1 MLEKHDVSGGFKSYS
16 FEGIYS
22 VENNALLESGQNI
35 FSALIPEAADFF
47 YEKLMEN
54 PEAAK
59 FLSTELVQNRLKSEL
74 KAWLHQLLSPKVDL
88 GEIGRVVETQYHVGE
103 VHARINIPMAL
114 VSTSMFF
121 IKHKFIAAV
130 YDSDSFNADEKLRLM
145 ILLDTLLVN
154 SLNLINEAYLH
165 NLVQHKRAA
174 IDYQYH
180 TSPKDTAL
188 EIVQIKS
195 KLYNWLA
202 DYLGYITSATPGIE
216 FPVTEAEANECGLWI
231 THKLPFLAKKME
243 SVDQIQQLQ
252 QNLRQ
257 VIKER
262 SVGELPVHGN
272 KVRNL
277 VKEITFLL
285 THISEQIL
293 KESEQQDGLTGL
305 ISRRYL
311 APIIQSET
319 QTAMTAKT
327 SYSVVMFDIDNFKK
341 INDEYGHLTGDK
353 VILEV
358 GKAAR
363 EEIQLSD
370 YAFRYGGEEFLLLLP
385 ECGLSKGVSTAEKIR
400 ERINKTP
407 IDVGEKAPL
416 FITCSFGVSEFS
428 NHPDYMTVIKEAD
441 EKLYESKRE
450 GKNQTRF

>member
-1 MLEKHDVSGGFKSYS
+1 MLEKQDVSGGFRTYS
-16 FEGIYS
+16 FEDIYS
-22 VENNALLESGQNI
+22 KENNALLESGQDI
-35 FSALIPEAADFF
+35 FSTLIPEATDFF
-47 YEKLMEN
+47 YQNLMEN

-59 FLSTELVQNRLKSEL
+59 FLSTELVQSRLKNDL
-74 KAWLHQLLSPKVDL
+74 KAWLKQLLSPKVDL

-103 VHARINIPMAL
+103 VHARINIPMSL

-121 IKHKFIAAV
+121 IKHKFIAAI
-130 YDSDSFNADEKLRLM
+130 YGSDNFSSDDKLLLIM
-145 ILLDTLLVN
+145 LLDTLMVN

-216 FPVTEAEANECGLWI
+216 FPVTEANECGLWI
-231 THKLPFLAKKME
+231 THKLPFIAKKME

-262 SVGELPVHGN
+262 GVGDLPVHGN

-285 THISEQIL
+285 TNISEQIL

-327 SYSVVMFDIDNFKK
+327 SYSVVMFDIDDFKK

-400 ERINKTP
+400 EKISKTP

-416 FITCSFGVSEFS
+416 FVTCSFGVSEFS